1 LSAAIPVSNWEP
13 DIQARLKARLADEV
27 RYETE
32 LNLAVEMQ
40 QWFDTHRG
48 VPSNLPVYSQ
58 NFDDAL
64 KQLGHDVNGSR
75 RPPSDVL
82 KATLA
87 AMRDLVPNDLAD
99 TLERGGSSGSREEQ
113 KVSGNVSELLSLEG
127 AMKDRNVVLK
137 QRAEQ
142 AREAAVNF
150 IAQVV
155 EVSVPLKPFL
165 SAIVNEVINASA
177 EVLSKRILE
186 RVPIEEAIKKTE
198 QVSSDVRTK
207 IANAID
213 LLAAKLFG
221 VAGVEGAAA
230 RAVKVEEVRAR
241 IAEEA
246 RRLTAAREAEAARA
260 RARPR
265 GR

>member
-1 LSAAIPVSNWEP
+1 
-13 DIQARLKARLADEV
+13 
-27 RYETE
+27 
-32 LNLAVEMQ
+32 
-40 QWFDTHRG
+40 
-48 VPSNLPVYSQ
+48 
-58 NFDDAL
+58 
-64 KQLGHDVNGSR
+64 
-75 RPPSDVL
+75 
-82 KATLA
+82 
-87 AMRDLVPNDLAD
+87 
-99 TLERGGSSGSREEQ
+99 
-113 KVSGNVSELLSLEG
+113 
-127 AMKDRNVVLK
+127 VLK
-137 QRAEQ
+137 QRADQ

-186 RVPIEEAIKKTE
+186 RVPIEEAVKKGE
-198 QVSSDVRTK
+198 QLSSDVRSK
-207 IANAID
+207 IVNAID
-213 LLAAKLFG
+213 LLAIKLFG

-230 RAVKVEEVRAR
+230 RGVKVEEVRAR